1 MLIIIDTLRAGY
13 FRPFCPA
20 KKNKEHYTTYGGAKN
35 NSINLAK
42 FIEAPNK
49 FATSIESD
57 ARPKNGETGKDG
69 RPNQTF
75 TDNEQEK
82 LNTILKTKSRKCKW
96 QAHHAFSGDQCLK
109 GHDVEKFII
118 AGDKLK
124 YDTGYS
130 VNNPQ
135 NGVWLP
141 SGFNMIKWPSD
152 PAEKYKLSKSAMD
165 EFQRQFHL
173 GHHDITV
180 DVDGLDPAV
189 HEKYVN
195 FVKRHLSNLH
205 TILLTWLTGCPEEDK
220 KEKKHLGNPMI
231 HAALDHI
238 VCLKRISFDG
248 YGCCNIGN
256 ETRPMNEIDSED
268 FKRIILSEEI
278 NQERMTQIIKKTISD
293 NKDLIWEDALKEYKL
308 I

>member
-1 MLIIIDTLRAGY
+1 MSELLEGFKMSNIHTSDNC
-13 FRPFCPA
+13 PFCPA
-20 KKNKEHYTTYGGAKN
+20 NKNEEHYTTYGGSKN

-75 TDNEQEK
+75 KDNEQEK
-82 LNTILKTKSRKCKW
+82 LKTILKDKGRKCKW
-96 QAHHAFSGDQCLK
+96 QAHHAISGNQCLK

-141 SGFNMIKWPSD
+141 SGFNMVKWPSD
-152 PAEKYKLSKSAMD
+152 PAEKFKLAKSAMN

-180 DVDGLDPAV
+180 DVDGLDPKT
-189 HEKYVN
+189 HKTYVDY
-195 FVKRHLSNLH
+195 VKSHLKALNI
-205 TILLTWLTGCPEEDK
+205 ILSKWSTNCPEEDK
-220 KEKKHLGNPMI
+220 KEKKHLGNTRI

-238 VCLKRISFDG
+238 SDH
-248 YGCCNIGN
+248 
-256 ETRPMNEIDSED
+256 
-268 FKRIILSEEI
+268 
-278 NQERMTQIIKKTISD
+278 IIKKLKGQPGQWEFFISRHARDYTIKTIKP
-293 NKDLIWEDALKEYKL
+293 NVKL
-308 I
+308 DFEK